1 MTFNNTSNS
10 HLYSYVDTLMY
21 TRTPC
26 KKLNCYIQ
34 KSLCKAGLIFIDDEI
49 TIVKCYIALFD

>member
-1 MTFNNTSNS
+1 
-10 HLYSYVDTLMY
+10 MY

-49 TIVKCYIALFD
+49 TIVKCYILENPAALLLFHFCSPFMYAS